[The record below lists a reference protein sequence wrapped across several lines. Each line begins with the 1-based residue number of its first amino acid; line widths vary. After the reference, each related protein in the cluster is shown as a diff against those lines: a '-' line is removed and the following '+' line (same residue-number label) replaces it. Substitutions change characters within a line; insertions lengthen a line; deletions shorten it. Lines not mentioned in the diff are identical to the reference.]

1 MREPS
6 YESDSIRLDWDT
18 VAQSLARPYRVR
30 VSMILLVS
38 LIPFYILIPAFFPP
52 ATRHVPELALD
63 RALPLVPYWA
73 LVYGALYLFL
83 ILLPVFVVREDDLI
97 RRTVNAYRFVWV
109 TAYIVFFVVYPTA
122 APRPARV
129 VGEGF
134 AFWGLR
140 VLYAADP
147 PYNCFPSLHVAHS
160 FVSAL
165 AAGRVHRGV
174 GTMATI
180 GAAPAGCAIVPAGAR
195 PATASAT
202 AANVPRSGIAHLRR
216 KPLRATAAAPKKTGR
231 GMIHRPVFGQKP

>member
-83 ILLPVFVVREDDLI
+83 ILLPVFVVREDDVI
-97 RRTVNAYRFVWV
+97 RRTVNAYLFVWV

-122 APRPARV
+122 APRPPQQ
-129 VGEGF
+129 
-134 AFWGLR
+134 
-140 VLYAADP
+140 AACGP
-147 PYNCFPSLHVAHS
+147 
-160 FVSAL
+160 
-165 AAGRVHRGV
+165 
-174 GTMATI
+174 
-180 GAAPAGCAIVPAGAR
+180 
-195 PATASAT
+195 
-202 AANVPRSGIAHLRR
+202 
-216 KPLRATAAAPKKTGR
+216 
-231 GMIHRPVFGQKP
+231 